1 MAASPLAPP
10 LRWRG
15 ANTGRGATRGARA
28 VAAPSPSLPHLP
40 RGALAFAG
48 GLRLGFISSDLGDHP
63 VGHALLPWLGLGVGL
78 GLGSGLGL
86 GLGPGLGLGL
96 GLGIGVCLPAP

>member
-15 ANTGRGATRGARA
+15 AIRGARA

-48 GLRLGFISSDLGDHP
+48 ELRLGFISSDLGDHP

-86 GLGPGLGLGL
+86 GLG
-96 GLGIGVCLPAP
+96 LGIGVCLPSP